1 METTE
6 LIQRRN
12 SNAMIAPKIEQAL
25 NDQIVM
31 EARSSFLYL
40 AMASWAD
47 NKGFEGTAKFL
58 YMHAAEEREHMMR
71 LVHFINGLGG
81 HAKVPEIVGIPHEF
95 DTLPGIFDS
104 ILEHE
109 IKVTTAINDLADLC
123 HSSKD
128 YSTFNFLQWYL
139 AEQQEEE
146 QLFSGIVDKFNIIGD
161 SGLALFEMDNFLRN
175 YSPEEKEAEGE
186 K

>member
-1 METTE
+1 M
-6 LIQRRN
+6 IQPN
-12 SNAMIAPKIEQAL
+12 IEKAL
-25 NDQIVM
+25 NEQIVM
-31 EARSSFLYL
+31 EAKSSFLYL

-58 YMHAAEEREHMMR
+58 YMHSDEERDHMLR

-81 HAKVPEIVGIPHEF
+81 HAEVPEISGIPHEF
-95 DTLPGIFDS
+95 ASLPQIFSD
-104 ILEHE
+104 ILAHE
-109 IKVTTAINDLADLC
+109 IQVTKAINNLADLC

-146 QLFSGIVDKFNIIGD
+146 QLFSGIVDKFRIIGD
-161 SGLALFEMDNFLRN
+161 SGLALFEMDNFLRD
-175 YSPEEKEAEGE
+175 YQPEEK
-186 K
+186 KDDK